1 MRDPVV
7 VVTGASSGI
16 GAATA
21 REAARRGARTVVLMA
36 RSAGPLEEVAREVR
50 DAGARTLVVPV
61 DLADADAVA
70 AACQRVEQEL
80 GSPDVLVNNA
90 GAGRWLF
97 AEETPPAEAVQMMAA
112 PYFAA
117 FFTTRAFLPGMLARR
132 SGRLAFV
139 TSPAAYAP
147 WPGATGYAAARWA
160 IRGLAEALRADLHGT
175 GVGVTL
181 FTAGKVSSPYFAHNP
196 GTEERMPGI
205 ARLYRTLT
213 PEEAAAALVRAV
225 ERRSGE
231 VVVPG
236 LLRWT
241 MRFQRV
247 WPGAV
252 AWMLTRTGASRR

>member
-1 MRDPVV
+1 
-7 VVTGASSGI
+7 
-16 GAATA
+16 
-21 REAARRGARTVVLMA
+21 
-36 RSAGPLEEVAREVR
+36 
-50 DAGARTLVVPV
+50 
-61 DLADADAVA
+61 
-70 AACQRVEQEL
+70 
-80 GSPDVLVNNA
+80 
-90 GAGRWLF
+90 
-97 AEETPPAEAVQMMAA
+97 VQMMAA

-175 GVGVTL
+175 GLGVTL
-181 FTAGKVSSPYFAHNP
+181 FTAGKVSSPYFAHNS

-213 PEEAAAALVRAV
+213 PEEAAAALVRAI

-252 AWMLTRTGASRR
+252 AWMLTRTGVSRR